1 MCGGGKGVQQTS
13 QQVAYPSL
21 PAASAYSSAMDR
33 ISQATSQ
40 PFQKYSSDPNAYV
53 APLTST
59 QTGAIQ
65 NVTGL
70 QGMTDPYYRTAGAM
84 TLAGAAP
91 VNRLTSGQIQE
102 YMNPYMSQ
110 VVDPVQNALR
120 QQFGMQ
126 QAQQQA
132 QAIKSGAFGGERA
145 GVERALLR
153 GQQGLALGQALSPL
167 YQTGYGQAL
176 QTAQGQQGIEGAN
189 LQRLL
194 GAGAQ
199 AGGLGTAAQDA
210 ALKQASAQLQAGTLQ
225 QQTETAQ
232 KQALYNEFQK
242 ERMYPLQTAQLYA
255 QTAGALGPLMGS
267 TSQGYQ
273 QMPFF
278 GGFAAD
284 GGAIKGYDEGLGAAR
299 MGGAV
304 DEAGDYARG
313 GYAHGGIGAHL
324 QYTDMT
330 DPNAAE
336 KRKMDNLLASQQASL
351 MAGLDTSGAEF
362 PTGEIRPGRL
372 LEASGL
378 PERRQGIV
386 ERGLKAAVSDPS
398 GTYEKAK
405 GLYEGYGKV
414 KDYFS
419 SPSASS
425 GLLNL
430 ASETLGRG
438 VYAEGGDVHNN
449 AMQDLLSNPIQVSK
463 PHQPQQA
470 PQEQK
475 SGLLGGLMKA
485 GAGMAANYFLPGSGP
500 LVSSALGAAGMADG
514 GRAGYQAGGPSEDDF
529 FKRGIQGAESAH
541 RQFDKYGRTLTSPKG
556 AEGISQ
562 IMPGTGPEAAK
573 LAGLPYDR
581 QRLRTDEEYN
591 TALGNAYYNKQ
602 LKDFGTEELAAA
614 AYNAGPGRVR
624 QALARAEREGGDVM
638 SYLPAET
645 RNYVPTVMRKAGLSQ
660 DAIGEKIAG
669 LSPRDRSMMAEY
681 PPRPTT
687 ESPGPSSGLG
697 SAQVREKGFM
707 ERTQEHP
714 ESLILPVL
722 QGIGAMAGSKN
733 RYALGALAEG
743 LGAGAGSYMDMA
755 GKQSEIDKR
764 RQEQATEA
772 EKTGAEYNIGKKT
785 AAETETEI
793 ARKGQVEALTKEIG
807 AGTEKVYAEIAG
819 NSVIDVAGVPHM
831 KFIDPKTGTYRLMSL
846 GEWNSLDPADRP
858 SIDPRIVQI
867 TKDLQGKTGVSAPA
881 GGAPGTGATL
891 EPPKVSAPQDLS
903 VPKEVGDYAQKVAV
917 SKASLSKDTRN
928 KIPDLFSPQIE
939 LAKSAEEQKQNLLP
953 LVGALAALPAKES
966 VLTSGKQQ
974 EILNPL
980 VNYLAGIARTFGQ
993 EEFVLSKLKANPNM
1007 LADTEEIKKLV
1018 NQMQQTAT
1026 QNNQLHA
1033 FGAFK
1038 ELAEG
1043 IPSLLNSPGAQRR
1056 LAAQLLASN
1065 QRQIDKNNVFMDW
1078 RRQAAGRNGANA
1090 EYAQFTSPEANK
1102 FFDDTYSNAF
1112 YAPDRERIVNIFSVE
1127 VPVRG
1132 GGQRSLAEVLAKY
1145 PNKLTPEYKEYLNK
1159 EYPGVLRYF
1168 GIR

>member
-21 PAASAYSSAMDR
+21 PAASAYTTAMDR
-33 ISQATSQ
+33 IAQATSQ

-91 VNRLTSGQIQE
+91 VSRLSSGQIQE

-126 QAQQQA
+126 QTQQQA

-176 QTAQGQQGIEGAN
+176 QTAQGQQGIEAAN
-189 LQRLL
+189 LQRML

-199 AGGLGTAAQDA
+199 VGGLGTAAQDA
-210 ALKQASAQLQAGTLQ
+210 ALKQASAQLQAGTLE
-225 QQTETAQ
+225 QQTQTAQ
-232 KQALYNEFQK
+232 NQALYNEFQK
-242 ERMYPLQTAQLYA
+242 QRMYPLQVAQMYA
-255 QTAGALGPLMGS
+255 QAAGSLGPLMGS

-284 GGAIKGYDEGLGAAR
+284 GGAIHGYDEGLGAAR

-304 DEAGDYARG
+304 EEAGDYARG

-324 QYTDMT
+324 QYTDMS
-330 DPNAAE
+330 DPNASE

-351 MAGLDTSGAEF
+351 MAGLDTSGTEF

-405 GLYEGYGKV
+405 GLG
-414 KDYFS
+414 
-419 SPSASS
+419 S
-425 GLLNL
+425 GLKTGYKFL
-430 ASETLGRG
+430 SEGPGALMGF
-438 VYAEGGDVHNN
+438 AEGGDVHNN

-463 PHQPQQA
+463 PQQPHQA

-475 SGLLGGLMKA
+475 SGLLGGLLKA
-485 GAGMAANYFLPGSGP
+485 GAGMAANYFLPGSGA
-500 LVSSALGAAGMADG
+500 LVSGALGAAGMADG
-514 GRAGYQAGGPSEDDF
+514 GRAGYQEGGPSEDDF
-529 FKRGIQGAESAH
+529 FKKGIQGAESAH

-660 DAIGEKIAG
+660 DAIGENIAG
-669 LSPRDRSMMAEY
+669 LSPRDRSMMALY
-681 PPRPTT
+681 PEAKSAP
-687 ESPGPSSGLG
+687 SGVVPGERGIGSG
-697 SAQVREKGFM
+697 QVTDKGFL
-707 ERTQEHP
+707 ERVEEKP
-714 ESLILPVL
+714 ERLIVPIL
-722 QGIGAMAGSKN
+722 QGLGAMAGSKN
-733 RYALGALAEG
+733 RYALGAIAEG
-743 LGAGAGSYMDMA
+743 LGAGAGSYMDMQQKEA
-755 GKQSEIDKR
+755 DILKR
-764 RQEQATEA
+764 RQEAATEA
-772 EKTGAEYNIGKKT
+772 EETRGKAASVGQTEAMTGLLGAETGEKILNI
-785 AAETETEI
+785 
-793 ARKGQVEALTKEIG
+793 
-807 AGTEKVYAEIAG
+807 
-819 NSVIDVAGVPHM
+819 
-831 KFIDPKTGTYRLMSL
+831 
-846 GEWNSLDPADRP
+846 
-858 SIDPRIVQI
+858 
-867 TKDLQGKTGVSAPA
+867 A
-881 GGAPGTGATL
+881 GGAFKQVGPDWFVLNDKGQWVHL
-891 EPPKVSAPQDLS
+891 EKWRQ
-903 VPKEVGDYAQKVAV
+903 EGG
-917 SKASLSKDTRN
+917 
-928 KIPDLFSPQIE
+928 
-939 LAKSAEEQKQNLLP
+939 P
-953 LVGALAALPAKES
+953 LVGGAAAAAAANNLSSTLGVRPSAGAPLPGTES
-966 VLTSGKQQ
+966 VTGETPAQTAAPRATQPPPMPPTTPVELTPGIVWNPDAEKLAKNEFGKFSGPGKEAMQRKSDQYVDQTTNGSDAAFATRPMHADVARIIAEAAKQKG
-974 EILNPL
+974 LNAPGVGFGATSVIVGSL
-980 VNYLAGIARTFGQ
+980 NRIANAAGIPGDVFGKARTQRDLNDKLSGISARLATTEAGQ
-993 EEFVLSKLKANPNM
+993 KAYGALQSTIQTMPDLEKTPAAAAENAADNIM
-1007 LADTEEIKKLV
+1007 NNQRAVDRLAHMRKYGSISNNRFTDADT
-1018 NQMQQTAT
+1018 
-1026 QNNQLHA
+1026 A
-1033 FGAFK
+1033 FNTSNSASKYNK
-1038 ELAEG
+1038 ERDALRDLIIGKVPTPEG
-1043 IPSLLNSPGAQRR
+1043 TRSDVADAHKILDKMYDPNTPPEA
-1056 LAAQLLASN
+1056 
-1065 QRQIDKNNVFMDW
+1065 IDK
-1078 RRQAAGRNGANA
+1078 
-1090 EYAQFTSPEANK
+1090 
-1102 FFDDTYSNAF
+1102 FFKDHYGLDNMS
-1112 YAPDRERIVNIFSVE
+1112 
-1127 VPVRG
+1127 
-1132 GGQRSLAEVLAKY
+1132 
-1145 PNKLTPEYKEYLNK
+1145 
-1159 EYPGVLRYF
+1159 RYF
-1168 GIR
+1168 R